1 MTAQTSRILIYP
13 TTPARLAISGS
24 SDEDSSAAAAA
35 ACAKEKGPASLTSK
49 SVQPQLPQAPPPPRL
64 FFWQPATKI
73 GRRNCVML
81 RWRIGMQWAS
91 ASSSPASFAMC
102 SASQAKLAWRCCGCG
117 AAERQ
122 CAPPSQPLRS
132 WPRSARDREAD
143 FRPKVWPSRRPIY
156 SDWSR
161 FGCSALLVLHVAAS
175 APAQLGIAL
184 RRKSGAH
191 LGGFLFGFL
200 GLFLALLLLNEN
212 TYVHN
217 TALLG

>member
-1 MTAQTSRILIYP
+1 MLVGFVELFSKPCCFGHLRTTRGAGIGSIYSWLGCSSKLMMTAQTSRILIYP

-117 AAERQ
+117 AAVRASFAASSILAKVCEG
-122 CAPPSQPLRS
+122 
-132 WPRSARDREAD
+132 PRSRL
-143 FRPKVWPSRRPIY
+143 PTQS
-156 SDWSR
+156 
-161 FGCSALLVLHVAAS
+161 
-175 APAQLGIAL
+175 
-184 RRKSGAH
+184 
-191 LGGFLFGFL
+191 
-200 GLFLALLLLNEN
+200 LAF
-212 TYVHN
+212 
-217 TALLG
+217 